1 MSRDH
6 YTACGATRGIENDAT
21 RESHISADHIVLHSL
36 NFPAADWTTRLGI
49 VALAPLAPLL
59 YAHAMEVMAAL
70 LRHVRV
76 EKW

>member
-1 MSRDH
+1 MQLKESK
-6 YTACGATRGIENDAT
+6 TTRH
-21 RESHISADHIVLHSL
+21 ESLTYLLTTTSFTSL
-36 NFPAADWTTRLGI
+36 EFPAADWTTRSGI
-49 VALAPLAPLL
+49 VALTPLGPLP